1 MRTPHNPSP
10 NLILLACTLAF
21 IIISLDIT
29 VVNVGLRTIGSDLHT
44 DITGLQW
51 VMNAYTLAFASLLL
65 TTGSLGD
72 RIGQKPVMIA
82 GLMLFTLASV
92 ACGQSGSVGTL
103 ITARLL
109 QGVAA
114 ALCVPSSLALINVTF
129 SDRKARAKAIGL
141 WAGTSSIAL
150 GAGPIVGGFLIEHF
164 GWPSIFRIN
173 VPFGLIG
180 IWLTFAYAPSPLK
193 SHTRSLDIVGQCLA
207 ILSLAGLA
215 TGCIEAGQYGW
226 RSPVVL
232 GGLTLFIAAGI
243 AFLVT
248 EARIREPMLPLV
260 MFKSASMNTTS
271 IIGTLVN
278 FGYYGIMFAISL
290 YFQVAKGYAPF
301 AAGLAFIPMTAVL
314 SAVNFA
320 SGALNARFGSRRLI
334 FFGVTLSAIGY
345 FSLTGIEGTT
355 PYLLIMMALI
365 TIGAGMAL
373 TVPAITV
380 VLMDGVEPAQAGIA
394 SGVFNTARQIGG
406 VMGVGVFGSLLAGEG
421 NLMTLGVRHAFVLS
435 GLGMMTALTIA
446 VIGLNAKSLPQNHH
460 F

>member
-421 NLMTLGVRHAFVLS
+421 NVMTLGVRHAFVLS